1 MSKGSQGTRRED
13 LHALNLS
20 AVLNALRT
28 HGPVARFQL
37 AELVGLSRGAIS
49 AICDELLGGGL
60 LVEIGTGGKP
70 KGSRGGPR
78 PILLD
83 LNANARLAIGVQFSR
98 KQVKVGLVNLKG
110 QVLAARCH
118 TVPPGSPCAE
128 ATVERACQLATEL
141 LGEVPGREPVLG
153 VGVGAPGVVD
163 GASGIV
169 RSDPYL
175 GWQDVPLKRL
185 IEDRLS
191 LPTQVDHNVR
201 AMTLAELRYGVGRT
215 LDSFLELYW
224 STGIGSG
231 LAIRGELYTPR
242 SYGDGQLGHVVVDPT
257 GPACVCGNRGC
268 LETLAGEDALLRR
281 IQGWLPDRPWSVEA
295 LVKAVRAGS
304 KQVTQVLEEAA
315 CHVATACANLIN
327 VLGPLAV
334 VVGGPLSSTGET
346 ILRPLRD
353 TLSWRVHPHIRDRV
367 TVLPS
372 ALGQDL
378 GLIGAASLILESRFF
393 APAPP

>member
-1 MSKGSQGTRRED
+1 MSRGSQGARRED
-13 LHALNLS
+13 LHAFNLS
-20 AVLNALRT
+20 AVLSALRT
-28 HGPVARFQL
+28 HGPVARFQI
-37 AELVGLSRGAIS
+37 AELIGLSRGAIS
-49 AICDELLGGGL
+49 AICDELLGQGL
-60 LVEIGTGGKP
+60 LVEIGTGGKR

-78 PILLD
+78 PTLLD
-83 LNANARLAIGVQFSR
+83 VNANARLAIGIQFSK

-110 QVLAARCH
+110 QVLATRRH
-118 TVPPGSPCAE
+118 TVRPGSPSAE

-141 LGEVPGREPVLG
+141 LDAVPSRDPVLG

-191 LPTQVDHNVR
+191 LFTQVDHNVR
-201 AMTLAELRYGVGRT
+201 AMALAELRYGAGRSV
-215 LDSFLELYW
+215 DSFLELYW

-231 LAIRGELYTPR
+231 LAIRGDLYTPG
-242 SYGDGQLGHVVVDPT
+242 SYGDGQLGHVVVDPM

-281 IQGWLPDRPWSVEA
+281 LQGSLPDRDWSVEA
-295 LVKAVRAGS
+295 MVEAAKGGAR
-304 KQVTQVLEEAA
+304 KVTQVLEEAA
-315 CHVATACANLIN
+315 CHVATACADLIN

-334 VVGGPLSSTGET
+334 VVGGPLASTGET
-346 ILRPLRD
+346 ILRPLRE
-353 TLSWRVHPHIRDRV
+353 TLAWRVHPHIRDRV

-393 APAPP
+393 APTRP